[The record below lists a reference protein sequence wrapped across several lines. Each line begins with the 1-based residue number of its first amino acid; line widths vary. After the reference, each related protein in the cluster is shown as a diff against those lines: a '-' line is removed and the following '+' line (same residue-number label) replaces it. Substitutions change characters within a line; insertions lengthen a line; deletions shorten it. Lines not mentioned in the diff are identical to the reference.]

1 MTLLNSIPIGI
12 GRLLRKPATTS
23 ASRASNIYTT
33 NLTPLRNAAARRHF
47 SGFSFA
53 GPRKLDEIMKTEM
66 IEGKNK
72 AEISDI
78 WMSYHEEKER
88 IYGTIVSG
96 KQGKLILERAAKM

>member
-1 MTLLNSIPIGI
+1 
-12 GRLLRKPATTS
+12 
-23 ASRASNIYTT
+23 
-33 NLTPLRNAAARRHF
+33 
-47 SGFSFA
+47 
-53 GPRKLDEIMKTEM
+53 MKTEM

-88 IYGTIVSG
+88 VYGTIVSG